1 MKRVLFLIETKGP
14 GGAETVVVHLARHL
28 DPSRFQS
35 RVVLLGTGWLH
46 EELQRQGVDVVI
58 VPSNRSWD
66 IGFLRQLMAA
76 AREFKADLIHAHLP
90 GTNLYGAVA
99 ARYLGIPSV
108 VTYHGELHQ
117 PGYEPRFARFKN
129 FLVRR
134 FADRIV
140 LVADY
145 LRHDFVNVA
154 RFPTRRLSIIY
165 NGIPIRSMPT
175 EAQRLAKRAE
185 LGLGPHAPV
194 VGVVANIRRPKGY
207 QYWIEAA
214 AIISREIP
222 ESRFVVVGQG
232 SGPLLD
238 EFQQQVKQ
246 YHMERQLLHLGFRS
260 DTADLL
266 GTFDL
271 FMLSSISEGLPLAVV
286 EAMAAGLPVVATR
299 VGGLAEL
306 VEDGVSGY
314 LVPPANSRALAERSL
329 EILRDPA
336 RRARMAESGRGIV
349 KQMFSLEHMVRQ
361 YQDLYEKCWL

>member
-14 GGAETVVVHLARHL
+14 GGAETVVVHLARHM
-28 DPSRFQS
+28 DPSRYQT

-58 VPSNRSWD
+58 VPSERSWD
-66 IGFLRQLMAA
+66 IGFLRRLMRA

-99 ARYLGIPSV
+99 AHFLGIPSV

-117 PGYEPRFARFKN
+117 PGYEPRFAGVKN
-129 FLVRR
+129 YLVKRW
-134 FADRIV
+134 ADRIV

-145 LRHDFVNVA
+145 LRHDFVSTA
-154 RFPTRRLSIIY
+154 KFPPRMLSIIY
-165 NGIPIRSMPT
+165 NGIPVRSLPT
-175 EAQRLAKRAE
+175 EPQRLAKRSE
-185 LGLGPHAPV
+185 LGLPATAPV

-214 AIISREIP
+214 ALISRELP
-222 ESRFVVVGQG
+222 EARFVVVGQG
-232 SGPLLD
+232 SGALLE
-238 EFQQQVKQ
+238 EFQQQVEQ
-246 YHMERQLLHLGFRS
+246 YRMKDRLMHLGFRS
-260 DTADLL
+260 DTPDLL
-266 GTFDL
+266 GAFDL

-299 VGGLAEL
+299 VGGMAEL
-306 VEDGVSGY
+306 VEDGASGY
-314 LVPPANSRALAERSL
+314 LVPPANSRELAERAL
-329 EILRDPA
+329 KVLRDPSLRTA
-336 RRARMAESGRGIV
+336 MAERGRAIV